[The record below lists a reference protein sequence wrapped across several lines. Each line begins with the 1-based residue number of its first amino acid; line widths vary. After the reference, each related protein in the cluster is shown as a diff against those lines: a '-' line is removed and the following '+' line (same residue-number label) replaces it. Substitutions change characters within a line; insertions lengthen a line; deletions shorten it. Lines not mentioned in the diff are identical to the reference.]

1 MIPVIEKAIMA
12 ANLGFNPD
20 NNGEIIRINIP
31 PLTEERR
38 KNLVKQANKE
48 GENAKV
54 SIRAARKVSNENL
67 KKLLKSGLPED
78 MEKDAEQI
86 VQKYTD
92 EFVKKIDIL
101 VAAKEKDIMT
111 I

>member
-1 MIPVIEKAIMA
+1 
-12 ANLGFNPD
+12 
-20 NNGEIIRINIP
+20 
-31 PLTEERR
+31 
-38 KNLVKQANKE
+38 
-48 GENAKV
+48 
-54 SIRAARKVSNENL
+54 
-67 KKLLKSGLPED
+67 